1 MRQGASLGQRGWHG
15 CGLQLHADAH
25 EDARALSTFD
35 FFRSTVPTDGTAI
48 YPPNPPDIHL
58 IGRSE
63 VIAGAAVSGA
73 KEELTVGFNDGGG
86 HNFESY

>member
-15 CGLQLHADAH
+15 YGLQLHADAH
-25 EDARALSTFD
+25 EDARALSDVRFLQID
-35 FFRSTVPTDGTAI
+35 CAYGWYSDLPAQSARHSFNRSFR
-48 YPPNPPDIHL
+48 
-58 IGRSE
+58 